1 MLRNSGVAFTE
12 RRIKMEISLIFKI
25 AAVGI
30 LVTILGQ
37 VLKHSG
43 REEHAF
49 LISLAGLIVVLSWIL
64 PYIYDL
70 FETMQTLFS
79 I

>member
-1 MLRNSGVAFTE
+1 
-12 RRIKMEISLIFKI
+12 MEISLIFRI

-30 LVTILGQ
+30 LVSILCQ

-49 LISLAGLIVVLSWIL
+49 LTSMAGLILVLYWL
-64 PYIYDL
+64 VHYIYEL
-70 FETMQTLFS
+70 FETIQDLFVQ
-79 I
+79 

>member
-1 MLRNSGVAFTE
+1 
-12 RRIKMEISLIFKI
+12 MEISLIFRI

-30 LVTILGQ
+30 LVSILCQ

-49 LISLAGLIVVLSWIL
+49 LTSMAGLILVLYWL
-64 PYIYDL
+64 VPYIYEL
-70 FETMQTLFS
+70 FETIQDLFVQS
-79 I
+79 VSEME

>member
-1 MLRNSGVAFTE
+1 MN
-12 RRIKMEISLIFKI
+12 ISLIFKI

-30 LVTILGQ
+30 LVSILSQ

-43 REEHAF
+43 REEQA
-49 LISLAGLIVVLSWIL
+49 LLASLAGLILVLSWIL

-70 FETMQTLFS
+70 FLSIRQLFAL
-79 I
+79 

>member
-1 MLRNSGVAFTE
+1 
-12 RRIKMEISLIFKI
+12 MEISLIFRI

-30 LVTILGQ
+30 LISILCQ

-49 LISLAGLIVVLSWIL
+49 LTSMAGLILVLYWL
-64 PYIYDL
+64 VPYIYEL
-70 FETMQTLFS
+70 FETIQDLFVQ
-79 I
+79 

>member
-1 MLRNSGVAFTE
+1 MDVD
-12 RRIKMEISLIFKI
+12 LIFKI

-30 LVTILGQ
+30 LVSVISQ
-37 VLKHSG
+37 ILKHSG

-49 LISLAGLIVVLSWIL
+49 LTSLAGLILVLSWII

-70 FETMQTLFS
+70 FQTIQALFAL
-79 I
+79 

>member
-1 MLRNSGVAFTE
+1 MD
-12 RRIKMEISLIFKI
+12 ISLLFKI

-30 LVTILGQ
+30 LVSILSQ

-49 LISLAGLIVVLSWIL
+49 LLSLAGLILVLTWII

-70 FETMQTLFS
+70 FVSVQNLFEL
-79 I
+79 

>member
-1 MLRNSGVAFTE
+1 
-12 RRIKMEISLIFKI
+12 MEISLIFRI

-30 LVTILGQ
+30 LVSILCQ

-49 LISLAGLIVVLSWIL
+49 LTSMAGLILVLYWL
-64 PYIYDL
+64 VPYIYEL
-70 FETMQTLFS
+70 FETIQDRFVQ
-79 I
+79 